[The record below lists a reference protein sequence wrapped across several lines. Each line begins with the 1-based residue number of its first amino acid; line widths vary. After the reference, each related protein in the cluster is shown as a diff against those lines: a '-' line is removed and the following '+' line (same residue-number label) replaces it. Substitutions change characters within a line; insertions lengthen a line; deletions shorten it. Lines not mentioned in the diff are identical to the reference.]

1 MPCSLTNRAGPYLEV
16 RISGVMTV
24 ADMRQMQDLA
34 AAVIAGGDQPSG
46 LALLDG
52 FQGWSADD
60 GWNDISFLAK
70 HGDEI
75 ARLAFVGEE
84 KWRDQVFLFT
94 AKGLRA
100 TSIEY
105 FPLSQ
110 LEQAR
115 AWARG

>member
-1 MPCSLTNRAGPYLEV
+1 MPCSLTNREGPYLEV
-16 RISGVMTV
+16 TISGVMTV
-24 ADMRQMQDLA
+24 ADMRQIQGLA
-34 AAVIAGGDQPSG
+34 TAIIAGGDQPSG
-46 LALLDG
+46 LVHLDG

-60 GWNDISFLAK
+60 DWNDISFLTR

-75 ARLAFVGEE
+75 ARLAVVGEE

-94 AKGLRA
+94 ARGLRT

-115 AWARG
+115 TWARG